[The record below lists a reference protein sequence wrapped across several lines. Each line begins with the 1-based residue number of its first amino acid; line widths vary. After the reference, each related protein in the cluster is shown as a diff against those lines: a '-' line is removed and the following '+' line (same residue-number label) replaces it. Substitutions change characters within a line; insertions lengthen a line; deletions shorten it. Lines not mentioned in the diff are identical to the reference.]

1 MPNFDSA
8 LGDFDNQPSTFD
20 EWQDP
25 PILFDDGYGL
35 FDSALNNFD
44 DGGINSSTIELV
56 GQELTSTAGSIGEI
70 VSDSIQISG
79 ITLTSSA
86 ENITA
91 SGIQNSN
98 VATNGLQMAS
108 AVENIS
114 PTVTDSVAI
123 TGQEVTSTAQ
133 NISANGT
140 QSATSTIT
148 GLDLS
153 IFLGNVTAEIADST
167 SISGIQMSSFVAEI
181 SANATQN
188 AVFSVNGIG
197 LQSNLGS
204 LSASG
209 EETGS
214 EVGRGGKHYAPLE
227 SRGAKALIVPVTTQM
242 FVENISASGQIFISA
257 RANVFSLQTSV
268 ASNDLIAEG
277 QLGIT
282 DEDLLLLLV
291 A

>member
-79 ITLTSSA
+79 ITLTSS
-86 ENITA
+86 EETISA
-91 SGIQNSN
+91 SGIQNRN
-98 VATNGLQMAS
+98 VATNGLQMTS
-108 AVENIS
+108 ALGNIS
-114 PTVTDSVAI
+114 LIFTDSVAI
-123 TGQEVTSTAQ
+123 TGQESTSSAQ

-140 QSATSTIT
+140 QSATTNIT
-148 GLDLS
+148 GLELS
-153 IFLGNVTAEIADST
+153 TSLGDVTAEIVDSIAITGIEMT
-167 SISGIQMSSFVAEI
+167 SFIAEI
-181 SANATQN
+181 TANATQN
-188 AVFSVNGIG
+188 PVFSLNGIG

-204 LSASG
+204 VSATG
-209 EETGS
+209 EEAGS

-227 SRGAKALIVPVTTQM
+227 SRGAKALIVPVESKTN
-242 FVENISASGQIFISA
+242 VENITASGQIFISA

>member
-1 MPNFDSA
+1 MA
-8 LGDFDNQPSTFD
+8 
-20 EWQDP
+20 
-25 PILFDDGYGL
+25 ILFDDGYGL
-35 FDSALNNFD
+35 FDSASGNFD
-44 DGGINSSTIELV
+44 DGGVLSPTTTVTGIQLV
-56 GQELTSTAGSIGEI
+56 ASAGNIAEI
-70 VSDSIQISG
+70 VSDTIQISG
-79 ITLTSSA
+79 ITLTSSE

-108 AVENIS
+108 ELGNIS
-114 PTVTDSVAI
+114 PIVTDSIEI
-123 TGQEVTSTAQ
+123 TGQEATSTAQ
-133 NISANGT
+133 NISANGI
-140 QSATSTIT
+140 QNPTSTIT

-204 LSASG
+204 VSASG
-209 EETGS
+209 QEVAS

-277 QLGIT
+277 QLGIP

>member
-86 ENITA
+86 ENISA

-108 AVENIS
+108 EVGNIS

-123 TGQEVTSTAQ
+123 TGQEATSFAQ
-133 NISANGT
+133 NISANAT
-140 QSATSTIT
+140 QSATTIIT
-148 GLDLS
+148 GLELS
-153 IFLGNVTAEIADST
+153 TSLGNVTAEIVDSIAITGIEMT
-167 SISGIQMSSFVAEI
+167 SFIAEI
-181 SANATQN
+181 TANATQN
-188 AVFSVNGIG
+188 PVFSLNGIG
-197 LQSNLGS
+197 LQSNLGFV
-204 LSASG
+204 SATG
-209 EETGS
+209 EEAGS

-227 SRGAKALIVPVTTQM
+227 SRGAKALIVPVTTQI
-242 FVENISASGQIFISA
+242 FVENITASGQIFISA